1 MEIKPRDVRR
11 FCTAPPADL
20 TVILLFGNDR
30 GLIRERA
37 GKIAAVWV
45 GPDADPMST
54 VSLTG
59 AEIKEDPA
67 RLGDAAG
74 SFSMFGGRQAI
85 RVADSDK
92 GMAKLVI
99 PLMEETPGDNLV
111 ILEGHGMSKS
121 DALPKAVIKA
131 RSGAAIGCYE
141 DLSRDLG
148 SLVQE
153 VLTEADLNVR
163 PDAMAGLMDRL
174 GEDRALSRQA
184 LGTLVLYKGKD
195 TSPINLE
202 DVASAL
208 GPAEGAGLSDLAD
221 CVSAGDTVGA
231 IRAWGACVKSGTV
244 AGSATRALS
253 NHFAMLLQI
262 KLSMDRGENADQV
275 ARRHRLHFTRKDG
288 VMRAARN
295 WRSEALESASENILQ
310 AELDTRRHAVLA
322 PVFVERALL
331 NLCRLAP
338 RR

>member
-1 MEIKPRDVRR
+1 MEIKPREVER
-11 FCTAPPADL
+11 FCTAPPTDL
-20 TVILLFGNDR
+20 TVVLLFGNDR

-37 GKIAAVWV
+37 GKIASIWV

-67 RLGDAAG
+67 RLGNAAG

-85 RVADSDK
+85 RVADSDN
-92 GMAKLVI
+92 GMAKLVL
-99 PLMEETPGDNLV
+99 PLMEERPSDNLV
-111 ILEGHGMSKS
+111 VLECHGMSKS
-121 DALPKAVIKA
+121 DTLPKAVIKA
-131 RSGAAIGCYE
+131 KTGAAIGCYE

-153 VLTEADLNVR
+153 VLTAASLTVR

-184 LGTLVLYKGKD
+184 LGTLVLYKGND
-195 TSPINLE
+195 TSPITME

-208 GPAEGAGLSDLAD
+208 GAAEGGGLSELAD
-221 CVSAGDTVGA
+221 FVSAGDVTGA
-231 IRAWGACVKSGTV
+231 VRAWGACVKSGTA

-253 NHFAMLLQI
+253 NHFSMLLQI
-262 KLSMDRGENADQV
+262 RHSLDRGENTDQV

-288 VMRAARN
+288 VLRAARN
-295 WRSEALESASENILQ
+295 WRSEALESASDNILQ
-310 AELDTRRHAVLA
+310 AELDTRRHAALA
-322 PVFVERALL
+322 SVFVERALL